1 MDDGFRFVR
10 ALIDI
15 PACDALVEAIEASSR
30 RREASSPNL
39 RNLLREVPLVSA
51 LAYSRCLL
59 EAVTA
64 ATGSSGFPIR
74 AILFDKTPETNWSLT
89 WHQDLAIAV
98 REHRDV
104 PGFEG
109 WSVKDGVP
117 HVHPPAWVLESMVA
131 VRIHLDDCPAENGA
145 LMVLPGSHKEGK
157 LDRQAINRWKS
168 SVEPVTCAANR
179 GDALLMRPLL
189 LHSSKPAAE
198 PSRRRVIHIE
208 YTTRDLPKGLEWHEL
223 GKP

>member
-1 MDDGFRFVR
+1 MDDGFRLVP

-15 PACDALVEAIEASSR
+15 PACDALVEAIETSSR
-30 RREASSPNL
+30 RRETSSPNL
-39 RNLLREVPLVSA
+39 RNLLREVPLVA
-51 LAYSRCLL
+51 DLASSQCLL

-64 ATGSSGFPIR
+64 ASGSSGFPVR

-98 REHRDV
+98 REHREV
-104 PGFEG
+104 PGFDG
-109 WSVKDGVP
+109 WSVKGGVF
-117 HVHPPAWVLESMVA
+117 HVHPPAWVLENMVA

-157 LDRQAINRWKS
+157 LDRHAIDRWKNL
-168 SVEPVTCAANR
+168 VEPVICAVKR
-179 GDALLMRPLL
+179 GDALLLRPLL
-189 LHSSKPAAE
+189 LHSSKPAVE

-208 YTTRDLPKGLEWHEL
+208 YATCDLPQGLEWHEL
-223 GKP
+223 RKS